1 MAKGIRRFGVKQYF
15 TPNLL
20 NHVRKAEEMKSGNK
34 YIIGLDHGNHLI
46 KTANYIMQNGVKRL
60 GSKPTFMA
68 NTLNY
73 GRVYYKVGEERMHV
87 KDSKMADDDY
97 YILTLAMI
105 AKEAKT
111 RDIPQDSHI
120 VLAVGMPLKQFSS
133 ERSAFIRYLKRDSQ
147 PVSFKFEDTA
157 YKFYI
162 DKVVAFPQCYAAV
175 VSRLT
180 SMKECLI
187 VDIGSWT
194 IDIME
199 VQNGVPVESHCET
212 FTESLVSVIQDIRSE
227 SSEVLKKEISENRII
242 SYIQGD
248 MENIPKHHQKLM
260 DTALER
266 FAKRVEGLLKENGHD
281 TQFTDMVYVGGGAA
295 VMKKYGRTGSN
306 ISYIV
311 DVKANA
317 IGYEYIAGQIA

>member
-1 MAKGIRRFGVKQYF
+1 
-15 TPNLL
+15 
-20 NHVRKAEEMKSGNK
+20 MKSDNK
-34 YIIGLDHGNHLI
+34 YIIGMDHGNHMI
-46 KTANYIMQNGVKRL
+46 KTANHIMQNGVKQL
-60 GSKPTFMA
+60 GAKPTFTA

-73 GRVYYKVGEERMHV
+73 GRAYYKVGEGRINV

-97 YILTLAMI
+97 YILTLAML

-111 RDIPQDSHI
+111 RNIPQGSHI

-133 ERSAFIRYLKRDSQ
+133 ERNAFIRYLKRDGL
-147 PVSFKFEDTA
+147 PVSFKYEDTA

-175 VSRLT
+175 VSKLPA
-180 SMKECLI
+180 MKECLI

-199 VQNGVPVESHCET
+199 VQNGVPVESRCET
-212 FTESLVSVIQDIRSE
+212 FSESLISVIQDIRSE
-227 SSEVLKKEISENRII
+227 SSELLKKEIPENRII
-242 SYIQGD
+242 AYMRGD
-248 MENIPKHHQKLM
+248 AENIPKQHQKLM

-266 FAKRVEGLLKENGHD
+266 FAARVEGILRENGHD
-281 TQFTDMVYVGGGAA
+281 TRFTDMVYVGGGAV
-295 VMKKYGRTGSN
+295 VMRKYGRPGSN
-306 ISYIV
+306 ITYIA

>member
-1 MAKGIRRFGVKQYF
+1 
-15 TPNLL
+15 
-20 NHVRKAEEMKSGNK
+20 MKSANR

-46 KTANYIMQNGVKRL
+46 KTANHIMQNGVKRL
-60 GSKPTFMA
+60 GARPTFMV

-73 GRVYYKVGEERMHV
+73 GRVYYKVGEERANI
-87 KDSKMADDDY
+87 KDSKLADDDY
-97 YILTLAMI
+97 YILTLAML

-111 RDIPQDSHI
+111 RDIPHDSHI
-120 VLAVGMPLKQFSS
+120 VLAAGMPLKQFST
-133 ERSAFIRYLKRDSQ
+133 ERDAFIRYLRRDGQ
-147 PVSFKFEDTA
+147 PVSFKYEETA
-157 YKFYI
+157 YRLCI

-175 VSRLT
+175 ANRLPA
-180 SMKECLI
+180 MRECLI

-212 FTESLVSVIQDIRSE
+212 FSESLVSVIQAIRSE
-227 SSEVLKKEISENRII
+227 SSELLKKEISENRII
-242 SYIQGD
+242 AYIQGD
-248 MENIPKHHQKLM
+248 AENIPKQHRKLM

-266 FAKRVEGLLKENGHD
+266 FAARVEGILKENGHD
-281 TQFTDMVYVGGGAA
+281 TQFTDMIYVGGGAA
-295 VMKKYGRTGSN
+295 VMKRYGRTGSN
-306 ISYIV
+306 VSYIV

>member
-1 MAKGIRRFGVKQYF
+1 
-15 TPNLL
+15 
-20 NHVRKAEEMKSGNK
+20 MKSTNR

-46 KTANYIMQNGVKRL
+46 KTANHIIPNGLKRL
-60 GSKPTFMA
+60 GAKPTFTA

-73 GRVYYKVGEERMHV
+73 GRAYYKVGEDRTSV

-97 YILTLAMI
+97 YILTLTML
-105 AKEAKT
+105 AKEAKI
-111 RDIPQDSHI
+111 RDIPQGAHI
-120 VLAVGMPLKQFSS
+120 VLAVGMPLKQFSQD
-133 ERSAFIRYLKRDSQ
+133 RDAFIRYLKKDSQ
-147 PVSFKFEDTA
+147 PVSFKFEGTA

-175 VSRLT
+175 VNRLP

-212 FTESLVSVIQDIRSE
+212 FSESLVSVIQDIRSE
-227 SSEVLKKEISENRII
+227 SSELLKKEISENRII
-242 SYIQGD
+242 AYIQGD
-248 MENIPKHHQKLM
+248 MENIPKQHQKLM

-266 FAKRVEGLLKENGHD
+266 FAARVEGLLKENGHD
-281 TQFTDMVYVGGGAA
+281 TQFTDMIYVGGGAA
-295 VMKKYGRTGSN
+295 VMKKYGRTGN
-306 ISYIV
+306 NVSYII

>member
-1 MAKGIRRFGVKQYF
+1 
-15 TPNLL
+15 
-20 NHVRKAEEMKSGNK
+20 MKSSDR

-46 KTANYIMQNGVKRL
+46 KTANHIMQNGVKRL
-60 GSKPTFMA
+60 GAKPTFTA

-73 GRVYYKVGEERMHV
+73 GRAYYKVGEDRANV

-97 YILTLAMI
+97 YILTLTML
-105 AKEAKT
+105 AKETKT
-111 RDIPQDSHI
+111 RDIPQGSHV

-133 ERSAFIRYLKRDSQ
+133 ERDAFIRYLKRDSQ
-147 PVSFKFEDTA
+147 PASFKFEGTA

-175 VSRLT
+175 VGRLP
-180 SMKECLI
+180 SMKECLV

-199 VQNGVPVESHCET
+199 VQGGVPVESHCET
-212 FTESLVSVIQDIRSE
+212 FSESLVSVIQDIRSE
-227 SSEVLKKEISENRII
+227 SSELLKREIPESRII
-242 SYIQGD
+242 AYIQGD
-248 MENIPKHHQKLM
+248 VDSIPKQHQKLM

-266 FAKRVEGLLKENGHD
+266 FAARVEGLLKENGHD
-281 TQFTDMVYVGGGAA
+281 TQFTDTVYVGGGAA
-295 VMKKYGRTGSN
+295 VMKKYGRAGSN
-306 ISYIV
+306 VSYIV

>member
-1 MAKGIRRFGVKQYF
+1 
-15 TPNLL
+15 
-20 NHVRKAEEMKSGNK
+20 MKSDNR

-46 KTANYIMQNGVKRL
+46 KTANHVMQNGVKRL
-60 GSKPTFMA
+60 GAMPTFTV
-68 NTLNY
+68 NSLNY
-73 GRVYYKVGEERMHV
+73 GRAYYKVGEGRMNV

-97 YILTLAMI
+97 YILTLAML
-105 AKEAKT
+105 AKEAET
-111 RDIPQDSHI
+111 RGIPQGSRI

-133 ERSAFIRYLKRDSQ
+133 ERNAFIRYLKRDSQ
-147 PVSFKFEDTA
+147 PVNFKYEDTA
-157 YKFYI
+157 YKLCI

-175 VSRLT
+175 VSRLP

-199 VQNGVPVESHCET
+199 VENGVPVESHCET
-212 FTESLVSVIQDIRSE
+212 FSESLVSVIQDIRSE
-227 SSEVLKKEISENRII
+227 SSELLKKEIPENRII
-242 SYIQGD
+242 AYIQGD
-248 MENIPKHHQKLM
+248 TENIPKQHQKLM

-266 FAKRVEGLLKENGHD
+266 FAARVEGLLKENGHD
-281 TQFTDMVYVGGGAA
+281 TRYTDMVYVGGGAA

-306 ISYIV
+306 VSYIV

>member
-1 MAKGIRRFGVKQYF
+1 
-15 TPNLL
+15 
-20 NHVRKAEEMKSGNK
+20 MKSTRR

-46 KTANYIMQNGVKRL
+46 KTANHIMPNGVKRL
-60 GSKPTFMA
+60 GTKPTFMV

-73 GRVYYKVGEERMHV
+73 GRAYYKVGEERTSV

-97 YILTLAMI
+97 YILTLAML

-111 RDIPQDSHI
+111 RDIQQGSHI
-120 VLAVGMPLKQFSS
+120 VLAVGMPLKQFSQD
-133 ERSAFIRYLKRDSQ
+133 RDAFIRYLKRDSQ
-147 PVSFKFEDTA
+147 PVSFKFEGTD

-175 VSRLT
+175 VSRLP

-212 FTESLVSVIQDIRSE
+212 FSESLISVIQDIRSE
-227 SSEVLKKEISENRII
+227 SSELLKKEIFESRII
-242 SYIQGD
+242 AYIQGD
-248 MENIPKHHQKLM
+248 TENIPKQHQKLM

-266 FAKRVEGLLKENGHD
+266 FAARVEGLLKENGHD
-281 TQFTDMVYVGGGAA
+281 TQFTDMIYVGGGAA

-306 ISYIV
+306 VTYVV

-317 IGYEYIAGQIA
+317 IGYEYIAGQIV